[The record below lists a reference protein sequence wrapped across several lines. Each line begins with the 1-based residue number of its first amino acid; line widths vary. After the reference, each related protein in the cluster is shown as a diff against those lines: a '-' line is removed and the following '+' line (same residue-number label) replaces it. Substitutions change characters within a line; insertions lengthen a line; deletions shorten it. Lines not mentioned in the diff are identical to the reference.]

1 MEALQSTWFI
11 LLFVLLGGYAM
22 LDGFDLGVGVLH
34 LTGKTD
40 DERRVGLNA
49 IGPVWDGNEVWLVT
63 AGGALFAA
71 FPYVYAT
78 VFSAMYLALML
89 VLVALIMRAVSI
101 EFRSKV
107 ESRRWRGFWDVCFF
121 LGSLLPAILFGVAF
135 GNILRGLPINEVNG
149 QLRFVPGFFGGFF
162 DLLNPYSVFIGI
174 LSLALFTMHGSI
186 YLAGKTQGAQQE
198 RLRRQALPLWMA
210 VLLLYVIATGW
221 TLGIRSELFNGLDS
235 RPVFWVMMAVLG
247 AGLIVTPGAI
257 YSRKWLLAFMGS
269 SAMILGMMGLSAVS
283 LYPNLVPSTMAP
295 VYNLTIFN
303 SSSTA
308 YTLKTMLIIA
318 LIGMPLVIAYTIAI
332 YVVFKGKVKIGHDS
346 Y

>member
-1 MEALQSTWFI
+1 MEALQLTWFI
-11 LLFVLLGGYAM
+11 LVFLLLGGYAV

-40 DERRVGLNA
+40 EERRVGLNA
-49 IGPVWDGNEVWLVT
+49 IGPVWDGNEVWLLT

-78 VFSAMYLALML
+78 VFSAMYLALVL

-107 ESRRWRGFWDVCFF
+107 ESKRWRGFWDVCFF
-121 LGSLLPAILFGVAF
+121 VGSLLPAILFGVAF

-162 DLLNPYSVFIGI
+162 GLLNPYSVFIGI

-186 YLAGKTQGAQQE
+186 YLALKSQGVQQE

-210 VLLLYVIATGW
+210 VLVLYVIATGW
-221 TLGIRSELFNGLDS
+221 TLGTRSELFNGLDT
-235 RPVFWVMMAVLG
+235 RPVFWVMIAVLG

-257 YSRKWLLAFMGS
+257 YSRKWLAAFLGS
-269 SAMILGMMGLSAVS
+269 SAMILGMMGLSAIS

-295 VYNLTIFN
+295 VHNLTVFN

-318 LIGMPLVIAYTIAI
+318 LVGMPLVIGYTTAI
-332 YVVFKGKVKIGHDS
+332 YIVFKGKVKIGHDS

>member
-1 MEALQSTWFI
+1 METLQLTWFI
-11 LLFVLLGGYAM
+11 LVFVLLGGYAV

-40 DERRVGLNA
+40 EERRVGLNA
-49 IGPVWDGNEVWLVT
+49 IGPVWDGNEVWLLT

-89 VLVALIMRAVSI
+89 LLAALIMRAVSI

-135 GNILRGLPINEVNG
+135 GNILRGLPINQVNG
-149 QLRFVPGFFGGFF
+149 QLRFVPGYFGGFF
-162 DLLNPYSVFIGI
+162 GLLNPYSIFIGI
-174 LSLALFTMHGSI
+174 LTLALFTMHGSI
-186 YLAGKTQGAQQE
+186 YLAAKSHGAQQD
-198 RLRRQALPLWMA
+198 RLRRQALPLWLA
-210 VLLLYVIATGW
+210 VLALYVIATAW
-221 TLGIRSELFNGLDS
+221 TLGIRPELFNGLDTL
-235 RPVFWVMMAVLG
+235 PLFWVMLAVLG
-247 AGLIVTPGAI
+247 AGLIVTPAAV
-257 YSRKWLLAFMGS
+257 YSRNWLAAFIGS
-269 SAMILGMMGLSAVS
+269 SAMILGMFGLSAVS
-283 LYPNLVPSTMAP
+283 LYPNLVPSTLATSH
-295 VYNLTIFN
+295 NLTIFN

-308 YTLKTMLIIA
+308 YTLKKMLIIA
-318 LIGMPLVIAYTIAI
+318 LVGMPLVIAYTIAI
-332 YVVFKGKVKIGHDS
+332 YIVFKGKVKIEHDS

>member
-1 MEALQSTWFI
+1 MEALQATWFI
-11 LLFVLLGGYAM
+11 LVFVLLGGYAM

-49 IGPVWDGNEVWLVT
+49 IGPVWDGNEVWLLT
-63 AGGALFAA
+63 AAGALFAA

-107 ESRRWRGFWDVCFF
+107 ESPRWRGFWDVCFF
-121 LGSLLPAILFGVAF
+121 VGSLLPAVLFGVAF
-135 GNILRGLPINEVNG
+135 GNILRGLPINMVDG

-162 DLLNPYSVFIGI
+162 GLLNPYSVFIGI

-186 YLAGKTQGAQQE
+186 YLAGKSQGAQQE

-221 TLGIRSELFNGLDS
+221 TLGIRSELFNGLDG
-235 RPVFWVMMAVLG
+235 RWVFWVMIAVLG

-269 SAMILGMMGLSAVS
+269 SAMIVGMMGLSAVS

-295 VYNLTIFN
+295 VYNLTISN

-332 YVVFKGKVKIGHDS
+332 YLVFKGKVKIGHDS